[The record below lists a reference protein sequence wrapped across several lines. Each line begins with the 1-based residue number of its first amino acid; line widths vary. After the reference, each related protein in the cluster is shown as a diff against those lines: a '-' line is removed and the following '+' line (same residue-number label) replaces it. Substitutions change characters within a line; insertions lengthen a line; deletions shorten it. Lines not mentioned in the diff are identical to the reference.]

1 MKAWEQSDRKILQ
14 LLQKNSREKLESIAF
29 ETGLSVATV
38 QRRIKHFRSVG
49 VIERET
55 ALISQDAA
63 GYSMTFL
70 IFVEMEQEK
79 SHQLDLFRKK
89 VLAEA
94 QVQQCYYITGEAD
107 FALVVLGKDVEDY
120 EHLTRRLFF
129 EDSNVKRFRT
139 SVVMNRTK
147 TGMNVPLECMREDIC
162 PVTV

>member
-38 QRRIKHFRSVG
+38 QRRIKHFRSIG

-147 TGMNVPLECMREDIC
+147 TGMNVPLECMKEDIC

>member
-1 MKAWEQSDRKILQ
+1 MKTWEQSDRKILH
-14 LLQKNSREKLESIAF
+14 LLQKNSRVKLESIAF
-29 ETGLSVATV
+29 DTGLSVATV

-63 GYSMTFL
+63 GYNMTFL

-107 FALVVLGKDVEDY
+107 FALVVLGKNVEDY

-147 TGMNVPLECMREDIC
+147 TGMTVPLECMEDDI
-162 PVTV
+162 